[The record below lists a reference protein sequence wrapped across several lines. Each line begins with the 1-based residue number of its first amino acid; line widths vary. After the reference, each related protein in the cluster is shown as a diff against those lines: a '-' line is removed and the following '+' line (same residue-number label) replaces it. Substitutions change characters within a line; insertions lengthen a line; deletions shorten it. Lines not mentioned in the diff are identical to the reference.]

1 MASSAPSTDG
11 FDSDQRAKKVLLK
24 IYSHFVP
31 TEQTDRAKKLL
42 RRGLRKGEGSD
53 KTSVSFATIKQ
64 VLVDSDVTSAEDVK
78 PFLRKINI
86 SSSSPSVPLKDFVS
100 TILEAVES
108 QPRPPEPPILDFES
122 LDTASLIDQFC
133 KYYTKLMDYR
143 VDQIEIKLKAETITL
158 EKKLSETMTELE
170 STKSSLEKVKDIAKT
185 RVTQLATEVAELT
198 ERLSKE
204 KQLEEEIAAERDE
217 YKRKLEELRK
227 LPTGPVKLI
236 PGSSGEPDSVSP
248 RTSVPIVTLPRA
260 VSNLASTKSPREP
273 LPRTKSVY
281 VKRELGELEQ
291 LMAELV
297 SPICPVC
304 KQPVLDNPIQAFG
317 KQYHPEH
324 FCCSRCS
331 LELVPGD
338 TFEETD
344 DFRIL
349 CGDCLQKERTPYCN
363 NCRNAIADGH
373 QIFLDDAK
381 NTYCGTCAQAVTDGM
396 VLICKSCKGPIEGDC
411 VNALGAKWHPA
422 CFICPTCGLDVTQS
436 DFYDVNG
443 FPYCDLHGH

>member
-1 MASSAPSTDG
+1 
-11 FDSDQRAKKVLLK
+11 
-24 IYSHFVP
+24 
-31 TEQTDRAKKLL
+31 
-42 RRGLRKGEGSD
+42 
-53 KTSVSFATIKQ
+53 
-64 VLVDSDVTSAEDVK
+64 
-78 PFLRKINI
+78 
-86 SSSSPSVPLKDFVS
+86 
-100 TILEAVES
+100 VES
-108 QPRPPEPPILDFES
+108 QPQLPEPPSLDFDS
-122 LDTASLIDQFC
+122 LDTSSLIDQFC

-143 VDQIEIKLKAETITL
+143 VGQIELKLKAETTDL
-158 EKKLSETMTELE
+158 QKRLSETVTELE
-170 STKSSLEKVKDIAKT
+170 STKSSLRKVKEIAKT

-198 ERLSKE
+198 ERLNKE
-204 KQLEEEIAAERDE
+204 KQLEEEIIAERDE

-227 LPTGPVKLI
+227 LPSGPVRLVPSAETDAI
-236 PGSSGEPDSVSP
+236 SP
-248 RTSVPIVTLPRA
+248 RGSMPVVTLPRA
-260 VSNLASTKSPREP
+260 VSNLSSTKSPREP
-273 LPRTKSVY
+273 LARSKSVY

-297 SPICPVC
+297 SPICPIC
-304 KQPVLDNPIQAFG
+304 KQPVLDSPIQAFG

-349 CGDCLQKERTPYCN
+349 CGNCLEKERTPYCN
-363 NCRNAIADGH
+363 NCRNPIVSG
-373 QIFLDDAK
+373 QQSFLDDAK
-381 NTYCGTCAQAVTDGM
+381 NSYCATCAQAVTDSM

-411 VNALGAKWHPA
+411 VNALGSKWHPA
-422 CFICPTCGLDVTQS
+422 CFLCPTCGLDLTQS